1 MWWFL
6 FLAFLFVLGLA
17 MAGVYVLVELP
28 AFYRRR
34 KLAAQHPSSPE
45 RTTRRVTSDGLL
57 RYPRRLE
64 ELERQLVDGIA
75 EGSLQITHLE
85 VRATE
90 VAAKEGR
97 SDLANRYTHDT
108 ELVKKRVASMRRVLG
123 LVWKTRAVL
132 SLRAHLAV
140 TAQGRPAL
148 VGFPDP
154 SRLERDFDRSARAYD
169 AAAADVRAFTRTV
182 ERRAGKLVD
191 AIPGVP
197 MGAEVPLLAEGEVDR
212 ELDAVRKLYADL
224 QRQMDSLAD
233 TFAYLADSCRTRK
246 VVTGGPQGIDVE
258 PGGEA
263 LMEEVSKALA
273 ALRTMSEVGDQH
285 LADAAVENLAE
296 DIGQLEK
303 VGLDAQAEAEA
314 ALEVERLL
322 DQFQKA

>member
-1 MWWFL
+1 MWIFFLVL
-6 FLAFLFVLGLA
+6 FLLLGVA

-28 AFYRRR
+28 AWRRRR
-34 KLAAQHPSSPE
+34 KLAAKG
-45 RTTRRVTSDGLL
+45 TSAPAGQTGDGLL

-64 ELERQLVDGIA
+64 ELERQLVAGIE
-75 EGSLQITHLE
+75 EGNMQVAHLE

-97 SDLANRYTHDT
+97 GDLASRYTHDV

-140 TAQGRPAL
+140 TARGRPAL

-154 SRLERDFDRSARAYD
+154 AHLDRDFDRSARAYD
-169 AAAADVRAFTRTV
+169 AAASDVREFTRTV
-182 ERRAGKLVD
+182 ERRASELAL
-191 AIPGVP
+191 AIPEVP
-197 MGAEVPLLAEGEVDR
+197 VGAEVPVLARGEVDR

-224 QRQMDSLAD
+224 QQRMDSLGD

-246 VVTGGPQGIDVE
+246 VVTGSPQRIDVE

-263 LMEEVSKALA
+263 LMEEVSQALA
-273 ALRTMSEVGDQH
+273 ALQDMSEVGDQH

>member
-6 FLAFLFVLGLA
+6 FLAFLFVLGLFL
-17 MAGVYVLVELP
+17 AGVYVLVEIP
-28 AFYRRR
+28 AWNRRR
-34 KLAAQHPSSPE
+34 KLAL
-45 RTTRRVTSDGLL
+45 RRPKGLDRSGPGSGDGLL

-64 ELERQLVDGIA
+64 ELERQLVAGVA
-75 EGSLQITHLE
+75 EGNLQLAHLE
-85 VRATE
+85 LRATE
-90 VAAKEGR
+90 VGAKEGR
-97 SDLANRYTHDT
+97 AELATRYTHDV
-108 ELVKKRVASMRRVLG
+108 ELLKQRIASMRRVLG

-132 SLRAHLAV
+132 SVRAHLAV

-154 SRLERDFDRSARAYD
+154 AHLDRDFDRSARAYD
-169 AAAADVRAFTRTV
+169 AATADVRAFTRRV
-182 ERRAGKLVD
+182 ERRASELAD
-191 AIPGVP
+191 AIPEIP
-197 MGAEVPLLAEGEVDR
+197 TGAEIPPLAEGEVER

-224 QRQMDSLAD
+224 QQRMDALAD

-246 VVTGGPQGIDVE
+246 VVTGAPQGIDIE

-263 LMEEVSKALA
+263 LMEEVSTALA
-273 ALRTMSEVGDQH
+273 ALHDMAEIGDQH

-303 VGLDAQAEAEA
+303 VGLEAQAEAEA
-314 ALEVERLL
+314 VLEVERLL

>member
-1 MWWFL
+1 MWIFFL
-6 FLAFLFVLGLA
+6 LLLLVLGLS

-28 AFYRRR
+28 AWRRRR
-34 KLAAQHPSSPE
+34 KLETGGARAPDRPA
-45 RTTRRVTSDGLL
+45 RRSMGDGLL

-64 ELERQLVDGIA
+64 ELERQLVAGIE
-75 EGSLQITHLE
+75 EGNMQVAHLE

-97 SDLANRYTHDT
+97 GELASRYTHDV

-154 SRLERDFDRSARAYD
+154 AHLDRDLDRSARSYD
-169 AAAADVRAFTRTV
+169 AAAADVRAFTRTI
-182 ERRAGKLVD
+182 ERRANELVD
-191 AIPGVP
+191 AIPEVP
-197 MGAEVPLLAEGEVDR
+197 AGAEVPVLAEGEVDR

-224 QRQMDSLAD
+224 QQRMDNLGD
-233 TFAYLADSCRTRK
+233 TFEYLADSCRTRK

-263 LMEEVSKALA
+263 LMEEVSQALA
-273 ALRTMSEVGDQH
+273 ALQDMSEVGDQH